1 LVLLFV
7 AGSEFTGLAR
17 RMRFHGAVAWVAG
30 AISGLLGGLWGARI
44 LTWIPESRF
53 RAIVATILAIL
64 GATMLAGGAR

>member
-1 LVLLFV
+1 
-7 AGSEFTGLAR
+7 
-17 RMRFHGAVAWVAG
+17 MRFHGAVAWVAG